1 MLSYNKKLSNYDF
14 VKIKKRRE
22 NRQTGGFI
30 KMAKGI
36 SKIVA
41 TLVVIVL
48 LAYVAIS
55 GLTIGSVNI
64 GPVFD
69 DEHGIRKGFDL
80 AGGSVIVYE
89 AGKTNDGK
97 EPSDE
102 QMKVAKKILDGR
114 LSRKGFTEGT
124 VTIKGKQ
131 LEVEIPAV
139 TDTKEAIESIGQTA
153 KLAFVEPTTEEGA
166 APVEIMTGDDIK
178 SAKREYQQN
187 SETGESGYV
196 VAIEITSKA
205 QKAFFDATSR
215 LAGQQIAIM
224 LDEEVIS
231 APSVDE
237 AINATNFVIQGD
249 FTKEEADELAA
260 LISDGQL
267 PFKLNVVQQRTASPT
282 LGANALESGMKAC
295 FLGLIIVMLFMI
307 VLYRLPGLMSA
318 IALVLYT
325 ILCFLVYAIARVN
338 LSLPGI
344 AGVIL
349 SIGMAVDANVIIFER
364 MKEEFKLGKTL
375 RAATD
380 AGFHRALSS
389 IIDSNVT
396 TIIVAVVLYFI
407 GTGPIKGFAI
417 TLGVGIILSMFTAIV
432 ITQLLIKAVVD
443 MNIRN
448 KWLYGG
454 MSAKKEGGNQ

>member
-1 MLSYNKKLSNYDF
+1 
-14 VKIKKRRE
+14 
-22 NRQTGGFI
+22 
-30 KMAKGI
+30 MAKGI

-48 LAYVAIS
+48 LCYIAIS
-55 GLTIGSVNI
+55 GLAIGSIKI

-69 DEHGIRKGFDL
+69 DENGIRKGFDL
-80 AGGSVIVYE
+80 AGGSVIVYQAE
-89 AGKTNDGK
+89 KTDEGK
-97 EPSDE
+97 EPTDE
-102 QMKVAKKILDGR
+102 QMQVAKKILDGR
-114 LSRKGFTEGT
+114 LSRKGYTEGT
-124 VTIKGKQ
+124 VTIKGTQ

-139 TDTKEAIESIGQTA
+139 TDTQEAIESIGQTA
-153 KLAFVEPTTEEGA
+153 KLTFREPAAEGEEA
-166 APVEIMTGDDIK
+166 KIIMTGDDVK
-178 SAKREYQQN
+178 KAEREYIN
-187 SETGESGYV
+187 NPETGETGYV
-196 VAIEITSKA
+196 VAIEITPKA
-205 QKAFFDATSR
+205 QAAFYDATQR
-215 LAGQQIAIM
+215 LTGQQIAIL

-231 APSVDE
+231 APMVNE

-249 FTKEEADELAA
+249 FTQEQADELAA

-267 PFKLNVVQQRTASPT
+267 PFKLTVAQQRTAGPT
-282 LGANALESGMKAC
+282 LGANALEAGLKAG
-295 FLGLIIVMLFMI
+295 FIGLIIVMLFMI
-307 VLYRLPGLMSA
+307 VLYRLPGLMSS

-325 ILCFLVYAIARVN
+325 ALCFLIYAIARIN

-364 MKEEFKLGKTL
+364 MKEEFALGKTL

-396 TIIVAVVLYFI
+396 TLIVAVVLYFI

-417 TLGVGIILSMFTAIV
+417 TLGVGIIVSMFTAII
-432 ITQLLIKAVVD
+432 ITQLLIKALVD

-454 MSAKKEGGNQ
+454 KTVKGGKENA

>member
-1 MLSYNKKLSNYDF
+1 
-14 VKIKKRRE
+14 
-22 NRQTGGFI
+22 
-30 KMAKGI
+30 MAKGI
-36 SKIVA
+36 SKIIA

-55 GLTIGSVNI
+55 GLAIGSVKI
-64 GPVFD
+64 GPIFD

-80 AGGSVIVYE
+80 AGGSVIVYQAE
-89 AGKTNDGK
+89 KTADGK
-97 EPSDE
+97 EPTDA
-102 QMKVAKKILDGR
+102 QMKVAKQILDGR

-124 VTIKGKQ
+124 VTIKGTQ

-153 KLAFVEPTTEEGA
+153 KLAFVEPATEEGA
-166 APVEIMTGDDIK
+166 ELVEIMTGDDIK
-178 SAKREYQQN
+178 SAKREFQQN
-187 SETGESGYV
+187 NETGESGYV
-196 VAIEITSKA
+196 VAIEITAKA

-215 LAGQQIAIM
+215 LQGQQIAIM

-231 APSVDE
+231 APMVNE

-267 PFKLNVVQQRTASPT
+267 PFNLSVAQQRTAGPT
-282 LGANALESGMKAC
+282 LGANALEVGMKAC
-295 FLGLIIVMLFMI
+295 FIGLILVILFMI
-307 VLYRLPGLMSA
+307 LVYRLPGFMAS

-325 ILCFLVYAIARVN
+325 ILCFLIYAIARVN

-380 AGFHRALSS
+380 AGFNRALTS

-396 TIIVAVVLYFI
+396 TLIVAVVLYFI

-417 TLGVGIILSMFTAIV
+417 TLGVGIIVSMFTAIV
-432 ITQLLIKAVVD
+432 ITQLLIKAIVD
-443 MNIRN
+443 MNVRN

-454 MSAKKEGGNQ
+454 ATKKGGNQNA

>member
-1 MLSYNKKLSNYDF
+1 
-14 VKIKKRRE
+14 
-22 NRQTGGFI
+22 
-30 KMAKGI
+30 MAKGI

-48 LAYVAIS
+48 LCYVAIS
-55 GLTIGSVNI
+55 GLTVGSMKI

-80 AGGSVIVYE
+80 AGGSVIVYQAE
-89 AGKTNDGK
+89 KTEDGK
-97 EPSDE
+97 EPTDT
-102 QMKVAKKILDGR
+102 QMAVAKKILDGR
-114 LSRKGFTEGT
+114 LSRKGYTEGT
-124 VTIKGKQ
+124 VTIKGTQ

-139 TDTKEAIESIGQTA
+139 TDTQEAIESIGQTA
-153 KLAFVEPTTEEGA
+153 KLTFREPAANEGEEGKI
-166 APVEIMTGDDIK
+166 IMTGDDVK
-178 SAKREYQQN
+178 KAEREYINN
-187 SETGESGYV
+187 SETGEQGYV
-196 VAIEITSKA
+196 VAIEITPKA
-205 QKAFFDATSR
+205 QAAFFEATQK
-215 LAGQQIAIM
+215 LAGQYVSIH

-231 APSVDE
+231 APMVKE

-249 FTKEEADELAA
+249 FTQEQADELAA

-267 PFKLNVVQQRTASPT
+267 PFKLSVAQQRTAGPT
-282 LGANALESGMKAC
+282 LGANALEAGLKAG
-295 FLGLIIVMLFMI
+295 LIGLIIVMLFMI
-307 VLYRLPGLMSA
+307 ILYRLPGLMSA
-318 IALVLYT
+318 IALILYT
-325 ILCFLVYAIARVN
+325 ALCFLIYAVLHVN

-380 AGFHRALSS
+380 AGFNRALSS

-396 TIIVAVVLYFI
+396 TLIVAVVLYFI

-417 TLGVGIILSMFTAIV
+417 TLGIGIIVSMFTAIV
-432 ITQLLIKAVVD
+432 ITQLLIKALVD

-448 KWLYGG
+448 KSLYGG
-454 MSAKKEGGNQ
+454 KSLKGGKENA

>member
-1 MLSYNKKLSNYDF
+1 
-14 VKIKKRRE
+14 
-22 NRQTGGFI
+22 
-30 KMAKGI
+30 MAKGI

-48 LAYVAIS
+48 LCYVAIS
-55 GLTIGSVNI
+55 GLAIGSVKI

-80 AGGSVIVYE
+80 AGGSVIVYQAE
-89 AGKTNDGK
+89 KTEDGK
-97 EPSDE
+97 EATDE
-102 QMKVAKKILDGR
+102 QMAVAKRILDGR
-114 LSRKGFTEGT
+114 LSRKGYTEGT
-124 VTIKGKQ
+124 VTIKGTQ

-139 TDTKEAIESIGQTA
+139 TDTQEAIESIGQTA
-153 KLAFVEPTTEEGA
+153 KLTFREPAAAEGEEGKI
-166 APVEIMTGDDIK
+166 IMTGDDVK
-178 SAKREYQQN
+178 KAEREYIN
-187 SETGESGYV
+187 NTETGEQGYV
-196 VAIEITSKA
+196 VAIEITPKA
-205 QKAFFDATSR
+205 QAAFFDATQR
-215 LAGQQIAIM
+215 LTGQYISIH

-231 APSVDE
+231 APMVNE
-237 AINATNFVIQGD
+237 AINATSFVIQGD
-249 FTKEEADELAA
+249 FTQEQADELAA

-267 PFKLNVVQQRTASPT
+267 PFNLTVAQQRTAGPT
-282 LGANALESGMKAC
+282 LGANALQAGLKAG
-295 FLGLIIVMLFMI
+295 FIGLIIVMLFMI
-307 VLYRLPGLMSA
+307 ILYRLPGLMSA
-318 IALVLYT
+318 IALILYT
-325 ILCFLVYAIARVN
+325 ALCFLIYSVLHVN

-396 TIIVAVVLYFI
+396 TLIVAVVLYFI

-417 TLGVGIILSMFTAIV
+417 TLGVGIVVSMFTAIV
-432 ITQLLIKAVVD
+432 ITQLLIKALVD

-454 MSAKKEGGNQ
+454 KIVKGGKENA

>member
-1 MLSYNKKLSNYDF
+1 
-14 VKIKKRRE
+14 
-22 NRQTGGFI
+22 
-30 KMAKGI
+30 MAKGI

-48 LAYVAIS
+48 LCYIAIS
-55 GLTIGSVNI
+55 GLAIGSIKI

-69 DEHGIRKGFDL
+69 DENGIRKGFDL
-80 AGGSVIVYE
+80 AGGSVIVYQAE
-89 AGKTNDGK
+89 KTEDGK
-97 EPSDE
+97 EATDE
-102 QMKVAKKILDGR
+102 QMAVAKRILDGR
-114 LSRKGFTEGT
+114 LSRKGYTEGT
-124 VTIKGKQ
+124 VTIKGTQ

-139 TDTKEAIESIGQTA
+139 TDTQEAIESIGQTA
-153 KLAFVEPTTEEGA
+153 KLTFREPAAEGEEA
-166 APVEIMTGDDIK
+166 KIIMTGDDVK
-178 SAKREYQQN
+178 KAEREYIN
-187 SETGESGYV
+187 NPETGETGYV
-196 VAIEITSKA
+196 VAIEITPKA
-205 QKAFFDATSR
+205 QAAFYDATQR
-215 LAGQQIAIM
+215 LTGQQIAIL

-231 APSVDE
+231 APMVNE

-249 FTKEEADELAA
+249 FTQEQADELAA

-267 PFKLNVVQQRTASPT
+267 PFKLTVAQQRTAGPT
-282 LGANALESGMKAC
+282 LGANALEAGLKAG
-295 FLGLIIVMLFMI
+295 FIGLIIVMLFMI
-307 VLYRLPGLMSA
+307 VLYRLPGLMSS

-325 ILCFLVYAIARVN
+325 ALCFLIYAIARIN

-364 MKEEFKLGKTL
+364 MKEEFALGKTL

-396 TIIVAVVLYFI
+396 TLIVAVVLYFI

-417 TLGVGIILSMFTAIV
+417 TLGVGIIVSMFTAII
-432 ITQLLIKAVVD
+432 ITQLLIKALVD

-454 MSAKKEGGNQ
+454 KTVKGGKENA